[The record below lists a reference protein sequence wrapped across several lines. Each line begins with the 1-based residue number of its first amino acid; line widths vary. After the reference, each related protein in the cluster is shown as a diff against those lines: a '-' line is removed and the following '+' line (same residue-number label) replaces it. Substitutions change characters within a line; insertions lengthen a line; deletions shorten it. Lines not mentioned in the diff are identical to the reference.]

1 MKLKDF
7 PKTDQ
12 AIIKAMKSHIGID
25 RAIKLSVLAQQLK
38 LTERGLQYRIE
49 VLQGMGCAI
58 GSTDNGY
65 FIPVDEAERTAGI
78 MKKEHTGF
86 SIQKAVMG
94 YRMADLEW
102 LDNLG
107 GSSDRNRK
115 TP

>member
-12 AIIKAMKSHIGID
+12 AIITAMKSHIGID
-25 RAIKLSVLAQQLK
+25 RAIKLNILAQQLK
-38 LTERGLQYRIE
+38 LTERGLQGRIE

-65 FIPVDEAERTAGI
+65 FIPLDEAERTAGI
-78 MKKEHTGF
+78 MKKEQTGF

-94 YRMADLEW
+94 YRTASLNWIDELE
-102 LDNLG
+102 G
-107 GSSDRNRK
+107 
-115 TP
+115 TE

>member
-1 MKLKDF
+1 MRLKDF

-12 AIIKAMKSHIGID
+12 AIITAMKSHMGID
-25 RAIKLSVLAQQLK
+25 RAIKLNTLAQQLK
-38 LTERGLQYRIE
+38 LTERGLQGRIE

-58 GSTDNGY
+58 GSIDNGY

-78 MKKEHTGF
+78 MKKEQTGF

-102 LDNLG
+102 MENLEVIE
-107 GSSDRNRK
+107 
-115 TP
+115 

>member
-7 PKTDQ
+7 QKTDQ
-12 AIIKAMKSHIGID
+12 AIIKALKSHIGID
-25 RAIKLSVLAQQLK
+25 KAIKLNALAQQLN

-49 VLQGMGCAI
+49 YLQGVGCAI

-78 MKKEHTGF
+78 MKKEQTGF

-102 LDNLG
+102 MENLEVIE
-107 GSSDRNRK
+107 
-115 TP
+115 